1 MSAPSRNG
9 CQSDFLHEGA
19 EFFLYWDAQRS
30 GHILTS
36 MKNFRSF
43 LVLLKTVSEFWDR
56 YGDKI
61 RRIVIDVIVLV
72 HLVIDGIRT
81 L

>member
-1 MSAPSRNG
+1 
-9 CQSDFLHEGA
+9 
-19 EFFLYWDAQRS
+19 
-30 GHILTS
+30 
-36 MKNFRSF
+36 
-43 LVLLKTVSEFWDR
+43 VLLKTVSEFWDR